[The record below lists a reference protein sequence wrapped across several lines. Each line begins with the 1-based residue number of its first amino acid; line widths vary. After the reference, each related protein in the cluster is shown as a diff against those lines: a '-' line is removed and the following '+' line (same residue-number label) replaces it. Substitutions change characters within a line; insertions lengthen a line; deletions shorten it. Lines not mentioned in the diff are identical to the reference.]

1 MIRPVRK
8 EDAPQIAEIYR
19 PFCEDNC
26 VSFEEVAPDA
36 SEFAARIEKTT
47 RRFPWL
53 VDDRE
58 GTVAGYAYASAHRE
72 RAAYRWVVEVTVYNH
87 EAFRGKGVGRALY
100 TELFRRLRQQGL
112 VKAYAG
118 ILVPNPASQAFHEAM
133 GFTLVGIYRKV
144 GYKLGAWR
152 DVGWW
157 EISLLPQAGSPA
169 EPSPPQTTSLNTS

>member
-19 PFCEDNC
+19 PYCEDNC
-26 VSFEEVAPDA
+26 VSFEEVAPGA
-36 SEFAARIEKTT
+36 AEIAARIEKIS
-47 RRFPWL
+47 RRFPYL
-53 VDDRE
+53 VDDVN
-58 GTVAGYAYASAHRE
+58 GTIAGYTYASNHRE
-72 RAAYRWVVEVTVYNH
+72 KAAYRWAVESTIYIH
-87 EAFRGKGVGRALY
+87 EGFRGKGVGRALY
-100 TELFRRLRQQGL
+100 TELFARLRKQGL

-133 GFTLVGIYRKV
+133 GFTLVGIYRKI

-157 EISLLPQAGSPA
+157 ELSLLPQSGSPA
-169 EPSPPQTTSLNTS
+169 EPTPPETSTLKLS

>member
-19 PFCEDNC
+19 PYCEENC
-26 VSFEEVAPDA
+26 VSFEEVAPGT
-36 SEFAARIEKTT
+36 SEVEARIEKIT
-47 RRFPWL
+47 RRLPYL
-53 VDDRE
+53 VDDRD
-58 GTVAGYAYASAHRE
+58 GVIAGYAHASPHRE
-72 RAAYRWVVEVTVYNH
+72 KAAYRWAVESTIYVRGDFH
-87 EAFRGKGVGRALY
+87 GKGVGRGLY
-100 TELFRRLRQQGL
+100 TELFNRLRDQGL

-118 ILVPNPASQAFHEAM
+118 ILVPNPSSQAFHEAM

-157 EISLLPQAGSPA
+157 ELTLLPQAASPA
-169 EPSPPQTTSLNTS
+169 EPKPPQTSAIKTS

>member
-19 PFCEDNC
+19 PYCEETC
-26 VSFEEVAPDA
+26 VSFEEAAPGPA
-36 SEFAARIEKTT
+36 EIEARIEKIA
-47 RRFPWL
+47 RRLPYL
-53 VDDRE
+53 VDDQG
-58 GTVAGYAYASAHRE
+58 GTVAGYAHATPHRE
-72 RAAYRWVVEVTVYNH
+72 KAAYRWAVESTIYVRGDFH
-87 EAFRGKGVGRALY
+87 GKGIGRALY
-100 TELFRRLRQQGL
+100 TELFNRLRAQGL

-133 GFTLVGIYRKV
+133 GFTLVGLYRKV

-157 EISLLPQAGSPA
+157 ELTLLPQTGSPA
-169 EPSPPQTTSLNTS
+169 EPTPPQTRATNSP